1 MTVHSLHIFDRKG
14 KTLFTKTYSPVATKQ
29 QRYLQESSAAGSGSE
44 PGNNDGSDALTE
56 QRKLVFGMLYSLKE
70 TIERL
75 TPDDPGTF
83 GSAPSL
89 ECVKTKTTTGHC
101 FETLNGLRFVLYT
114 SNKVLTS
121 AASSTTT
128 SSSTLSSPSSS
139 SNNPDYSE
147 NVYARDVL
155 RHIYSNI
162 WVECV
167 IRSPMYCPTSGFSMS
182 VDKESGSGSGSGGD
196 GNDVGKSQFSVSSTN
211 FEKELNSYLSSLP
224 WFR

>member
-1 MTVHSLHIFDRKG
+1 M
-14 KTLFTKTYSPVATKQ
+14 
-29 QRYLQESSAAGSGSE
+29 
-44 PGNNDGSDALTE
+44 
-56 QRKLVFGMLYSLKE
+56 MYSLKE
-70 TIERL
+70 TIEQL

-89 ECVKTKTTTGHC
+89 ECVKTKATTGHC

-114 SNKVLTS
+114 SNNVLTS
-121 AASSTTT
+121 AASPTT
-128 SSSTLSSPSSS
+128 SSSTLSSASNPSRS
-139 SNNPDYSE
+139 DYGE
-147 NVYARDVL
+147 TIYARDVL

-182 VDKESGSGSGSGGD
+182 VDKESGNGGD
-196 GNDVGKSQFSVSSTN
+196 GNEVGKSQFNVSSTN
-211 FEKELNSYLSSLP
+211 FEKELNIYLSSLP

>member
-29 QRYLQESSAAGSGSE
+29 QRYLQESSAAGSE
-44 PGNNDGSDALTE
+44 PGNDGSDALTE

-89 ECVKTKTTTGHC
+89 ESVKTKTTTGHC

-114 SNKVLTS
+114 SNNVLTS
-121 AASSTTT
+121 AASSTT
-128 SSSTLSSPSSS
+128 SSSTLSSVSSPS
-139 SNNPDYSE
+139 NPDYSE
-147 NVYARDVL
+147 NIYARDVL

-182 VDKESGSGSGSGGD
+182 VDKESGSGGD
-196 GNDVGKSQFSVSSTN
+196 GTDVGKSHFSVSSTN
-211 FEKELNSYLSSLP
+211 FETELNSYLSSLP

>member
-14 KTLFTKTYSPVATKQ
+14 KTLFTKTYSPVAAKQ
-29 QRYLQESSAAGSGSE
+29 QRYLQESSAAGSE
-44 PGNNDGSDALTE
+44 PGNDGSDALTE

-114 SNKVLTS
+114 SNDVLTS

-128 SSSTLSSPSSS
+128 SSATLSSVSSQ
-139 SNNPDYSE
+139 NNTEYNE
-147 NVYARDVL
+147 NIYARDVL

-167 IRSPMYCPTSGFSMS
+167 IRSPMYCPISGISMS
-182 VDKESGSGSGSGGD
+182 IDKENGSGGGND
-196 GNDVGKSQFSVSSTN
+196 NDVGKSEFNVSSTN